1 MPLYEYQCAQ
11 GHIRKEIRSIHDEE
25 PTEIRCADCGEPMR
39 QVIGGVAIKFNGGG
53 FYTNDKRKR

>member
-1 MPLYEYQCAQ
+1 MPLYEYTDDS
-11 GHIRKEIRSIHDEE
+11 GHIRKEIRSIHDDESAE
-25 PTEIRCADCGEPMR
+25 VKCAECGATMR